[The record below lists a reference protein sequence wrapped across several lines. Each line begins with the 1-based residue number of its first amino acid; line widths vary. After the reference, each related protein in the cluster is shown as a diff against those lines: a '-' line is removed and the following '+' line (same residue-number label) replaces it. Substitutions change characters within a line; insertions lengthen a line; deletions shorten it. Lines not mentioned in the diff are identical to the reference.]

1 MVRFR
6 SMKLLAII
14 VATTVFATGC
24 GGSDSST
31 TDEAVSEDASEDTA
45 APAED
50 SGVTVCEGEP
60 TREET
65 LVVGPWQ
72 TYDAIPNPENFNM
85 YKAIGGVNHQRE
97 IGLKGLY
104 EALFVSNLNTGE
116 EIPWLA
122 ESYEYNADFTEI
134 TVKMR
139 AGTEWS
145 DGVALTAEDVKFTLE
160 MLRDNAP
167 DLDYSSIYA
176 EWLDSVT
183 VPDPLTA
190 IIKLKKSG
198 PRWFNRNL
206 ALGHENH
213 QVIMPK
219 HIWEGQDP
227 VTFTNFDLAKGWPVG
242 SGPYK
247 LVESS
252 SRQQIMDRNNDWWG
266 AKIGFKNLPAP
277 CRVTMVPTGAEEPR
291 GQMYQTNQIDYGLA
305 LQRKTLEAVMAANDK
320 IQSWNAEGP
329 VWGAADGCG
338 QNFKFD
344 LSQKPWDDINVRL
357 AVNYAIDRQQL
368 SDLGY
373 ASAYPGNDVPFSSYL
388 SATWLTPEVK
398 AVIAKY
404 DRKTPSADKVAEY
417 MGKSGY
423 TKDSKG
429 MWAKGGKTVKIS
441 VTGGS
446 WIPLHPILAEQLVKG
461 GFDATSNPDP
471 DGSNVQTLDFLSAK
485 SKTPNMLYV
494 HCGSLAEPL
503 DTLKD
508 FHSNGSFPND
518 SGSCA
523 DGMACSRYSNPEYD
537 KIVDDLLSRPG
548 SVSDPVYM
556 DGIVKLL
563 DMYLRDM
570 PELMLTEELW
580 AITAN
585 NTYWTG
591 WPNAADPYV
600 APYPCWEAWNQVLF
614 KLKPAGK

>member
-6 SMKLLAII
+6 SMKLLTII
-14 VATTVFATGC
+14 VATTLFATAC

-31 TDEAVSEDASEDTA
+31 TDEAVSQDASEDTA

-50 SGVTVCEGEP
+50 SGATVCEGEP

-104 EALFVSNLNTGE
+104 EALFISNLNTGE

-145 DGVALTAEDVKFTLE
+145 DGVPLTAEDVKFTLE

-252 SRQQIMDRNNDWWG
+252 SRQQIMDRNDDWWG
-266 AKIGFKNLPAP
+266 AKSGFKNLPAP

-398 AVIAKY
+398 AIIAKY

-429 MWAKGGKTVKIS
+429 MWTKGGKTVKIS

-508 FHSNGSFPND
+508 FHSKGSFPND

-548 SVSDPVYM
+548 SVSDTVYM

>member
-1 MVRFR
+1 MTKLR
-6 SMKLLAII
+6 SLRILTVMAA
-14 VATTVFATGC
+14 ATIFAASC
-24 GGSDSST
+24 GSSGSST
-31 TDEAVSEDASEDTA
+31 STEVAASSDTTAVASDTA
-45 APAED
+45 T
-50 SGVTVCEGEP
+50 TVCEGEP
-60 TREET
+60 TREQT

-72 TYDAIPNPENFNM
+72 TYDAIPNPENWNI

-104 EALFVSNLNTGE
+104 EPLFVSNLNTGE

-122 ESYEYNADFTEI
+122 TEYKYNADFTEI

-139 AGTEWS
+139 EGTAWS
-145 DGVALTAEDVKFTLE
+145 DGEPLTAEDVKFTLE
-160 MLRDNAP
+160 LLRDHSP
-167 DLDYSSIYA
+167 DLDYSGIMK
-176 EWLDSVT
+176 EWLASVT

-190 IIKLKKSG
+190 VIKLTKPG
-198 PRWFNRNL
+198 PRFFNRNL

-213 QVIMPK
+213 IVIIPK

-227 VTFTNFDLAKGWPVG
+227 VTFTNFDKAKGWPVG

-252 SRQQIMDRNNDWWG
+252 ARQQIMDRDGNWWG
-266 AKIGFKNLPAP
+266 AKSGFMNLPAP
-277 CRVTMVPTGAEEPR
+277 CRVTLVPTGAEEPR
-291 GQMYQTNQIDYGLA
+291 GQMFQSNQIDYGLA
-305 LQRKTLEAVMAANDK
+305 LQRKTLESVMAKNDK
-320 IQSWNAEGP
+320 IVSWAAKGP

-338 QNFKFD
+338 QNLKLD

-357 AVNYAIDRQQL
+357 AVNYAIDRQAI

-373 ASAYPGNDVPFSSYL
+373 ASAYPANDVPFSSYL
-388 SATWLTPEVK
+388 SATWLTPEIK

-404 DRKTPSADKVAEY
+404 DRKTTSPAKVEEY

-423 TKDSKG
+423 AKNAKG
-429 MWAKGGKTVKIS
+429 LWEKGGKTVKIS
-441 VTGGS
+441 MTGGS
-446 WIPLHPILAEQLVKG
+446 WIPLHPIITEQLVKA

-471 DGSNVQTLDFLSAK
+471 DGSSVQTLDFLSNK
-485 SKTPNMLYV
+485 SKTPNILYV

-508 FHSNGSFPND
+508 FHSRGSFP
-518 SGSCA
+518 SSTGSCA
-523 DGMACSRYSNPEYD
+523 DGMACTRYKNPEYD
-537 KIVDDLLSRPG
+537 KIVDQLEAIPG

-556 DGIVKLL
+556 TGIVSLL

-570 PELMLTEELW
+570 PEIMLTEELW
-580 AITAN
+580 ATTAN
-585 NTYWTG
+585 TTYWVG
-591 WPNAADPYV
+591 FPSAADPYV

-614 KLKPAGK
+614 HLRPATKG

>member
-1 MVRFR
+1 MVRYR
-6 SMKLLAII
+6 SMKLLTII

-31 TDEAVSEDASEDTA
+31 TDEAVSGDTA

-104 EALFVSNLNTGE
+104 EALFISNLNTGE

-122 ESYEYNADFTEI
+122 ESYKYNADFTEI

-145 DGVALTAEDVKFTLE
+145 DGVPLTAEDVKFTME

-252 SRQQIMDRNNDWWG
+252 SRQQIMDRNDDWWG
-266 AKIGFKNLPAP
+266 AK
-277 CRVTMVPTGAEEPR
+277 V
-291 GQMYQTNQIDYGLA
+291 
-305 LQRKTLEAVMAANDK
+305 
-320 IQSWNAEGP
+320 
-329 VWGAADGCG
+329 
-338 QNFKFD
+338 
-344 LSQKPWDDINVRL
+344 
-357 AVNYAIDRQQL
+357 
-368 SDLGY
+368 
-373 ASAYPGNDVPFSSYL
+373 
-388 SATWLTPEVK
+388 
-398 AVIAKY
+398 
-404 DRKTPSADKVAEY
+404 
-417 MGKSGY
+417 
-423 TKDSKG
+423 DS
-429 MWAKGGKTVKIS
+429 
-441 VTGGS
+441 
-446 WIPLHPILAEQLVKG
+446 
-461 GFDATSNPDP
+461 
-471 DGSNVQTLDFLSAK
+471 
-485 SKTPNMLYV
+485 
-494 HCGSLAEPL
+494 
-503 DTLKD
+503 
-508 FHSNGSFPND
+508 
-518 SGSCA
+518 
-523 DGMACSRYSNPEYD
+523 
-537 KIVDDLLSRPG
+537 
-548 SVSDPVYM
+548 
-556 DGIVKLL
+556 
-563 DMYLRDM
+563 
-570 PELMLTEELW
+570 
-580 AITAN
+580 
-585 NTYWTG
+585 
-591 WPNAADPYV
+591 
-600 APYPCWEAWNQVLF
+600 
-614 KLKPAGK
+614 

>member
-1 MVRFR
+1 MKIHRKR
-6 SMKLLAII
+6 SLGFILAASLV
-14 VATTVFATGC
+14 VAGC
-24 GGSDSST
+24 GGGSDSST
-31 TDEAVSEDASEDTA
+31 TDTAASEAGTQDA
-45 APAED
+45 AATTEE
-50 SGVTVCEGEP
+50 SAATVCEGEP
-60 TREET
+60 TREQT

-72 TYDAIPNPENFNM
+72 TYDAIPNPENFNI

-104 EALFVSNLNTGE
+104 EALFLSNLNTGE

-190 IIKLKKSG
+190 VIKLKKPG
-198 PRWFNRNL
+198 PRWFKQNL
-206 ALGHENH
+206 GLGHENH
-213 QVIMPK
+213 QVIVPK

-247 LVESS
+247 LVEST
-252 SRQQIMDRNNDWWG
+252 SRQQIMDRNDDWWG
-266 AKIGFKNLPAP
+266 AKTGFMNLPAP

-291 GQMYQTNQIDYGLA
+291 GQMYQSNQIDYGLA

-320 IQSWNAEGP
+320 IVSWNAEGP

-344 LSQKPWDDINVRL
+344 LSQKPWDDINIRL

-368 SDLGY
+368 SELGY
-373 ASAYPGNDVPFSSYL
+373 AGAYPGNDVPFSSYL
-388 SATWLTPEVK
+388 SSTWLTPEVK

-404 DRKTPSADKVAEY
+404 DRITPSAEKVAEY

-423 TKDSKG
+423 SKNAKG
-429 MWAKGGKTVKIS
+429 MWEKGGQTVKIS

-446 WIPLHPILAEQLVKG
+446 WIP
-461 GFDATSNPDP
+461 
-471 DGSNVQTLDFLSAK
+471 
-485 SKTPNMLYV
+485 
-494 HCGSLAEPL
+494 
-503 DTLKD
+503 
-508 FHSNGSFPND
+508 
-518 SGSCA
+518 
-523 DGMACSRYSNPEYD
+523 
-537 KIVDDLLSRPG
+537 
-548 SVSDPVYM
+548 
-556 DGIVKLL
+556 
-563 DMYLRDM
+563 
-570 PELMLTEELW
+570 
-580 AITAN
+580 
-585 NTYWTG
+585 
-591 WPNAADPYV
+591 
-600 APYPCWEAWNQVLF
+600 
-614 KLKPAGK
+614 